1 MLLIEEYI
9 KELGNY
15 FEGIE
20 RFNDAL
26 IVKVLFPEKWGVYSS
41 PDKRIKPA
49 KSENNPQEYFYYG
62 NSNDVKLE
70 EIFQLII
77 ETKKMNESV
86 VNKIKLLKEKIEE
99 LKIFF
104 KDKDIEELET
114 LQFITKKIKKKKK
127 NNSKKKKDKPDS
139 GIDNENE
146 TTVENDSKEIKEKEE
161 ITSVIYEEPNENNL
175 DNTNNKQ

>member
-26 IVKVLFPEKWGVYSS
+26 IVKVLFPEKWGVYAST
-41 PDKRIKPA
+41 DERIKPA

-86 VNKIKLLKEKIEE
+86 VNKIKLLKEKIED
-99 LKIFF
+99 LKTFF

-114 LQFITKKIKKKKK
+114 LQFITKKPKKKKK
-127 NNSKKKKDKPDS
+127 SNKKLDNNINKTTESDTDNKNITVNDNNVSNDENMPS
-139 GIDNENE
+139 IDNNE
-146 TTVENDSKEIKEKEE
+146 LKD
-161 ITSVIYEEPNENNL
+161 NNI
-175 DNTNNKQ
+175 Q